1 MKPGPS
7 THPVRREWAKLD
19 NVLDVIGRF
28 WAEFVETTGIDGEYE
43 AWAFAEEMPELATAL
58 ALLVR
63 DGPKRAT
70 AGLLAEFEGD
80 DVAHPEVGDLNLI
93 LDGEGEPVCVI
104 RTSQVET
111 RRFGDVD
118 DAFAW
123 DEGEG
128 DRTLAW
134 WRQAHM
140 WYFFEQGI
148 RVDDDTPMVLQRFE
162 LLYPL

>member
-1 MKPGPS
+1 MVG
-7 THPVRREWAKLD
+7 E
-19 NVLDVIGRF
+19 F
-28 WAEFVETTGIDGEYE
+28 WAEFVNATGIEGEYE
-43 AWAFAEEMPELATAL
+43 AWAFADAMPDLATEL

-70 AGLLAEFEGD
+70 AGLLSEFED
-80 DVAHPEVGDLNLI
+80 ETVPMPKAGDLSVI
-93 LDGEGEPVCVI
+93 LDGAGVPVCVI
-104 RTSQVET
+104 RTTQVEI

-118 DAFAW
+118 EAFAW

-140 WYFFEQGI
+140 WFFFEQETRI
-148 RVDDDTPMVLQRFE
+148 DEDTPMVLERFE
-162 LLYPL
+162 LLYPVKPD